1 MKNMPTVVVET
12 PQPRNGK
19 LSLLFTGLISV
30 CFVLLRLW
38 LHRAITTAL
47 QDKAVLSS
55 APTGRKYNFSRR
67 KGGMVT
73 QEDDAT
79 IVVDVGSSSVK
90 AGFSG
95 EDTPRAVFPSVA
107 EDMHL
112 SAEDL
117 STYRARRPEVNHDE
131 KMRHARM
138 G

>member
-1 MKNMPTVVVET
+1 ML
-12 PQPRNGK
+12 RAR
-19 LSLLFTGLISV
+19 SLVTADNCIT
-30 CFVLLRLW
+30 
-38 LHRAITTAL
+38 RAVR
-47 QDKAVLSS
+47 DKAVLNS
-55 APTGRKYNFSRR
+55 ASKGREHHSSRR

-117 STYRARRPEVNHDE
+117 STYRARRPEVI
-131 KMRHARM
+131 HADRM
-138 G
+138 TRAALGYCTAV

>member
-1 MKNMPTVVVET
+1 MAAE
-12 PQPRNGK
+12 
-19 LSLLFTGLISV
+19 SY
-30 CFVLLRLW
+30 
-38 LHRAITTAL
+38 ITTSL
-47 QDKAVLSS
+47 QDTGVFIS
-55 APTGRKYNFSRR
+55 ASTGRAHHSARR

-79 IVVDVGSSSVK
+79 IVVDVGSTSVK

-112 SAEDL
+112 SAEEL
-117 STYRARRPEVNHDE
+117 STYRAKRPEVNYPDR
-131 KMRHARM
+131 MIHAAL